1 LTSAIRLYFII
12 RLWYSDVEDEHYSVG
27 YTLNTVEVNLAIV
40 TATIPALWPLARR
53 WFPAMFE
60 SMGINRPYL
69 YPDIEVGYV
78 PSSDGRRPS
87 QQQRAAGGGEEGAGP
102 GASGAAGPQRSSSPA
117 LQGRIL
123 WLQRPRPPSFLRGTP
138 DGGCGGGPGSSV
150 GLTDI
155 RGQRGVYGATLKRW
169 TVGSGGHDGGEE
181 GEEDDDDD
189 DGLFEDYHGMIRR
202 TEMKLVHEEDDASTA
217 HKPPQ
222 SEATGSSTD
231 VRS

>member
-1 LTSAIRLYFII
+1 VIRLYFII
-12 RLWYSDVEDEHYSVG
+12 RLWYSDVEDQHYSVG

-87 QQQRAAGGGEEGAGP
+87 QQRAAGGGGGQEEGAGP
-102 GASGAAGPQRSSSPA
+102 GASGAAGPQGSSSSPA

-155 RGQRGVYGATLKRW
+155 RGQRVYDATLKRW
-169 TVGSGGHDGGEE
+169 AVGSGDEREE
-181 GEEDDDDD
+181 GEEDDS
-189 DGLFEDYHGMIRR
+189 LFEDYHGMIRR
-202 TEMKLVHEEDDASTA
+202 TEMKLVHEEDDSSTA
-217 HKPPQ
+217 HEPLR
-222 SEATGSSTD
+222 SEATGSSID